1 MLKGIAA
8 SDGIAIGRVLLLK
21 KEIPVIMRKVIPE
34 AEISSQLRV
43 LENALRK
50 SISQLKS
57 IQSESDENMS
67 MILDSHIM
75 ILEDTELIDAIRLKI
90 ETGKQ
95 DAVSAAD
102 ETLRFFADMF
112 RGMKNDY
119 MKERS
124 EDITDIGYRLI
135 MNMLGREI
143 HSLRSIK
150 EPVIIVAHDIT
161 PSDTAQM
168 KKDMVLG
175 FLTDI
180 GGRTSH
186 AAIMA
191 RSLEIPAIL
200 GLGNITSCVQHGD
213 RVCFDGSEGTVL
225 INPDDQ
231 TIDIYSMKAIKLQ
244 KEKELLSVYRGRH
257 SVTSDGRKVEIC
269 ANIGNPSDALRA
281 DEYGAEGI
289 GLYRTEFLYMDR
301 PSMPTEEEQFQA
313 YRVVL
318 ETMGNRPVIIRTLDI
333 GGDKNLPYLSIPEE
347 TNPFLGYR
355 AMRIFLDRPEIFKI
369 QLRALLRASVYG
381 RLRIMYPMISSVEE
395 VRAANL
401 ILEECKRELDAEGLR
416 YSDELQKGIMVE
428 IPSAA
433 IAADLIADEVDFFSI
448 GTNDLIQYT
457 CAVDRM
463 NEKIS
468 GLYNPF
474 NPAVLRLIKNVID
487 AAHDNGIW
495 CGMCGEAA
503 ADSRL
508 IPLYLGMGLD
518 EFSMSAGSMLKA
530 RKLIS
535 GLSYEKMQLMS
546 REALRIK
553 TSDDIMAFLAENSAP
568 EFNL

>member
-21 KEIPVIMRKVIPE
+21 KEIPVIMRTVISE
-34 AEISSQLRV
+34 SEISSQLRI
-43 LENALRK
+43 LENALKK
-50 SISQLKS
+50 SISQLKA

-67 MILDSHIM
+67 LILDSHIM
-75 ILEDTELIDAIRLKI
+75 ILEDTELINAIRLKI

-191 RSLEIPAIL
+191 RSLVIPAIL
-200 GLGNITSCVQHGD
+200 GLGNITSSVEHGD

-225 INPDDQ
+225 INPDDESV
-231 TIDIYSMKAIKLQ
+231 DIYSMKAVKLQ
-244 KEKELLSVYRGRH
+244 KEKELLSVFRDRY
-257 SVTSDGRKVEIC
+257 SVSSDGRKVEIC

-281 DEYGAEGI
+281 NEYGAEGI
-289 GLYRTEFLYMDR
+289 GLNRTEFLYMDR

-313 YRVVL
+313 YRIVL
-318 ETMGNRPVIIRTLDI
+318 ETMGERPVIIRTLDI

-355 AMRIFLDRPEIFKI
+355 AMRIFLDRPEIFKV

-381 RLRIMYPMISSVEE
+381 KLRIMYPMISSVEE

-401 ILEECKRELDAEGLR
+401 ILEECKRELDAEGVS
-416 YSDELQKGIMVE
+416 YSNELQKGIMVE

-535 GLSYEKMQLMS
+535 GLSYEKMQIMS
-546 REALRIK
+546 RDALKIK
-553 TSDDIMAFLAENSAP
+553 TSDDIIAFLAENSAP
-568 EFNL
+568 KFNI

>member
-21 KEIPVIMRKVIPE
+21 KEIPVIMRTVISE
-34 AEISSQLRV
+34 SEISSQLRI
-43 LENALRK
+43 LENALKK
-50 SISQLKS
+50 SISQLKA

-67 MILDSHIM
+67 LILDSHIM
-75 ILEDTELIDAIRLKI
+75 ILEDTELINAIRLKI

-200 GLGNITSCVQHGD
+200 GLGNITSSVEHGD

-225 INPDDQ
+225 INPDDESV
-231 TIDIYSMKAIKLQ
+231 DIYSMKAVKLQ
-244 KEKELLSVYRGRH
+244 KEKELLSVFRDRH
-257 SVTSDGRKVEIC
+257 SVSSDGRKVEIC

-281 DEYGAEGI
+281 NEYGAEGI

-313 YRVVL
+313 YRIVL
-318 ETMGNRPVIIRTLDI
+318 ETMGERPVIIRTLDI

-355 AMRIFLDRPEIFKI
+355 AMRIFLDRPEIFKV
-369 QLRALLRASVYG
+369 QLRALLRASIYG
-381 RLRIMYPMISSVEE
+381 KLRIMYPMISSVEE
-395 VRAANL
+395 VRSANL
-401 ILEECKRELDAEGLR
+401 ILEECKRELDAEGVS
-416 YSDELQKGIMVE
+416 YSNELQKGIMVE

-535 GLSYEKMQLMS
+535 GLSYEKMQIMS
-546 REALRIK
+546 RDALKIK
-553 TSDDIMAFLAENSAP
+553 TSDDIIAFLAENSAP
-568 EFNL
+568 EFNI

>member
-21 KEIPVIMRKVIPE
+21 KEIPVIMRTVISE
-34 AEISSQLRV
+34 SEISSQLRI
-43 LENALRK
+43 LENALKK
-50 SISQLKS
+50 SISQLKA

-67 MILDSHIM
+67 LILDSHIM
-75 ILEDTELIDAIRLKI
+75 ILEDTELINAIRLKI

-200 GLGNITSCVQHGD
+200 GLGNITSSVEHGD

-225 INPDDQ
+225 INPDDESV
-231 TIDIYSMKAIKLQ
+231 DIYSMKAVKLQ
-244 KEKELLSVYRGRH
+244 TEKELVSVFRDRH
-257 SVTSDGRKVEIC
+257 SVSSDVRKVEIC

-281 DEYGAEGI
+281 NEYGAEGI

-313 YRVVL
+313 YRIVL
-318 ETMGNRPVIIRTLDI
+318 ETMGERPVIIRTLDI

-355 AMRIFLDRPEIFKI
+355 AMRIFLDRPEIFKV
-369 QLRALLRASVYG
+369 QLRALLRASIYG
-381 RLRIMYPMISSVEE
+381 KLRIMYPMISSVEE

-401 ILEECKRELDAEGLR
+401 ILEECKRELDAEGVS
-416 YSDELQKGIMVE
+416 YSNELQKGIMVE

-535 GLSYEKMQLMS
+535 GLSYEKMQIMS
-546 REALRIK
+546 RDALKIK
-553 TSDDIMAFLAENSAP
+553 TSDDIIAFLAENSAP
-568 EFNL
+568 EFNI

>member
-21 KEIPVIMRKVIPE
+21 KEIPVIMRTVISE
-34 AEISSQLRV
+34 SEISSQLRI
-43 LENALRK
+43 LENALKK
-50 SISQLKS
+50 SISQLKA

-67 MILDSHIM
+67 LILDSHIM
-75 ILEDTELIDAIRLKI
+75 ILEDTELINAIRLKI

-200 GLGNITSCVQHGD
+200 GLGNITSSVEHGD

-225 INPDDQ
+225 INPDDESV
-231 TIDIYSMKAIKLQ
+231 DIYSMKAVKLQ
-244 KEKELLSVYRGRH
+244 KEKELLSVFRDRH
-257 SVTSDGRKVEIC
+257 SVSSDGRKVEIC

-281 DEYGAEGI
+281 NEYGAEGI

-313 YRVVL
+313 YRIVL
-318 ETMGNRPVIIRTLDI
+318 ETMGERPVIIRTLDI

-355 AMRIFLDRPEIFKI
+355 AMRIFLDRPEIFKV
-369 QLRALLRASVYG
+369 QLRALLRASIYG
-381 RLRIMYPMISSVEE
+381 KLRIMYPMISSVEE
-395 VRAANL
+395 VRSANL
-401 ILEECKRELDAEGLR
+401 ILEECKRELDAEGIS
-416 YSDELQKGIMVE
+416 YSNELQKGIMVE

-503 ADSRL
+503 ADSR
-508 IPLYLGMGLD
+508 
-518 EFSMSAGSMLKA
+518 
-530 RKLIS
+530 
-535 GLSYEKMQLMS
+535 
-546 REALRIK
+546 
-553 TSDDIMAFLAENSAP
+553 TVC
-568 EFNL
+568 

>member
-1 MLKGIAA
+1 MLTGIAA
-8 SDGIAIGRVLLLK
+8 SDGIAIGKVLILK
-21 KEIPVIMRKVIPE
+21 KEIPVIMRTVISDSD
-34 AEISSQLRV
+34 IKCQIKI
-43 LENALRK
+43 LEDAIEK
-50 SISQLKS
+50 SIFQLKT
-57 IQSESDENMS
+57 IQSDSDFAMIK
-67 MILDSHIM
+67 ILDSHIM
-75 ILEDTELIDAIRLKI
+75 ILEDIELLNAIRIKI
-90 ETGKQ
+90 EKGKQ

-112 RGMKNDY
+112 RGMNNEY
-119 MKERS
+119 MQERS
-124 EDITDIGYRLI
+124 EDITDISYRLI

-150 EPVIIVAHDIT
+150 EPVIIVSHDIT

-168 KKDMVLG
+168 NKNLVLG

-200 GLGNITSCVQHGD
+200 GLGDITLSVQQED
-213 RVCFDGSEGTVL
+213 TLCFDGADGTVV
-225 INPDDQ
+225 INPDSE
-231 TIDIYSMKAIKLQ
+231 TIKIYSEKAIKLQ
-244 KEKELLSVYRGRH
+244 KEKDLLSVFKNH
-257 SVTSDGRKVEIC
+257 KSESKDGHKVEIF
-269 ANIGNPSDALRA
+269 ANIGSPSDAIKA

-301 PSMPTEEEQFQA
+301 PSFPTEDEQFEA
-313 YRVVL
+313 YKIVL

-333 GGDKNLPYLSIPEE
+333 GGDKNLPYLTIPEE
-347 TNPFLGYR
+347 ANPFLGYR
-355 AMRIFLDRPEIFKI
+355 AMRIFLDRPEIFKV

-381 RLRIMYPMISSVEE
+381 KLRIMYPMISCVEE
-395 VRAANL
+395 IRAANL
-401 ILEECKRELDAEGLR
+401 ILEECKRELDAEGIV
-416 YSDELQKGIMVE
+416 YSEFEKGIMIE

-463 NEKIS
+463 NEKIA

-487 AAHDNGIW
+487 SAHNSGIW
-495 CGMCGEAA
+495 CGMCGETAG
-503 ADSRL
+503 DSRL

-518 EFSMSAGSMLKA
+518 EFSMSASSMLRA
-530 RKLIS
+530 RKQIS
-535 GLSYEKMQLMS
+535 QLSYEKMKVMS
-546 REALRIK
+546 EEVLKIK
-553 TSDDIMAFLAENSAP
+553 TSDDIKSFIAQNCAY
-568 EFNL
+568 

>member
-21 KEIPVIMRKVIPE
+21 KEIPVIMRTVIPE
-34 AEISSQLRV
+34 SEISSQLGI
-43 LENALRK
+43 LDNALKK
-50 SISQLKS
+50 SISQLKA
-57 IQSESDENMS
+57 IQSESDQNMS

-200 GLGNITSCVQHGD
+200 GLGNITSSVQHGD

-225 INPDDQ
+225 INPDDEI
-231 TIDIYSMKAIKLQ
+231 IDIYSMKAVKLQ
-244 KEKELLSVYRGRH
+244 KEKELLSVFRDRN
-257 SVTSDGRKVEIC
+257 SVSSDGRKVEIC
-269 ANIGNPSDALRA
+269 ANIGNPSDAVRA

-313 YRVVL
+313 YRIVL
-318 ETMGNRPVIIRTLDI
+318 ETMGKRPVIIRTLDI

-347 TNPFLGYR
+347 ANPFLGYR
-355 AMRIFLDRPEIFKI
+355 AMRIFLDRPEIFKV

-381 RLRIMYPMISSVEE
+381 KLRIMYPMISSVEE

-401 ILEECKRELDAEGLR
+401 ILEECKRELDAEGIS
-416 YSDELQKGIMVE
+416 YSSELQKGIMVE

-433 IAADLIADEVDFFSI
+433 ITADLIADEVDFFSI

-535 GLSYEKMQLMS
+535 GLSYEKMQIMS
-546 REALRIK
+546 RDALKIK
-553 TSDDIMAFLAENSAP
+553 TSADIIAFLAENSAP
-568 EFNL
+568 EFNI